1 MRMVVRGV
9 LVAAMCAAVG
19 LAVEGRVTG
28 ADAELQFQ
36 LGTLLFA
43 ETRFD
48 EARDA
53 FRRAADTDDPALK
66 MRARIGVVKTALLVG
81 EFEDAQREAASLKA
95 DSPHN
100 PEAMAVHADAL
111 WSAGL
116 FDESEREFRDAL
128 AIAPDMSRG
137 RHGLAKALASRS
149 KLAEAL
155 NEVQA
160 ALRTAPRDGEIHH
173 TTGTIFERLHRYEE
187 AAAAYTNY
195 VNLLPNKDKS
205 DKALWSKAQIRFLQ
219 AFKDRQAIALDDKS
233 RGRLHTVPFKLVQD
247 KVIVQGRIN
256 GGRWVD
262 FVLDTGSEQTTISRQ
277 VGQAAGVVPITYTLS
292 AGVGEVGLRG
302 LQLARLDSFEVGTLK
317 VKDVPVLIKNPALK
331 GIPKREMESFSPMAL
346 GLSMTIDYGTKMLT
360 IGEHLTDDTADI
372 KLPLR
377 MHRLAMVRGVINAQ
391 RPAYFVVDTGG
402 EVISISRATAEALR
416 PGEPVGRRIAL
427 KVYGTSGWDRDAFLM
442 QGVNLRFL
450 DIEYNNFSVVVLNL
464 RAPSVLLGFQLGGIV
479 GHKFLSP
486 YRVAMDLERSELR
499 MTRPGGE
506 PLRTTAGGLSPFA
519 Q

>member
-1 MRMVVRGV
+1 MRVASRSV
-9 LVAAMCAAVG
+9 LVAAMCAAVVLSLEARG
-19 LAVEGRVTG
+19 PG

-36 LGTLLFA
+36 LAELLYE

-48 EARDA
+48 EARA
-53 FRRAADTDDPALK
+53 AYRRAAAAEDPGLR

-81 EFEDAQREAASLKA
+81 EFEDAQREAASLRQ
-95 DSPHN
+95 DSPGN

-116 FDESEREFRDAL
+116 FDEAEREFRDAL
-128 AIAPDMSRG
+128 SLAPGMSRG

-149 KLAEAL
+149 QLDDAL

-160 ALRTAPRDGEIHH
+160 ALRTSPRDGELHH
-173 TTGTIFERLHRYEE
+173 TTGTILERLRRYEE
-187 AAAAYTNY
+187 AAASYTNY

-219 AFKDRQAIALDDKS
+219 AFKS
-233 RGRLHTVPFKLVQD
+233 REANAVDPQSKGKLHTVPFKLVKD
-247 KVIVQGRIN
+247 KVIVKGRIN
-256 GGRWVD
+256 GNRWVD

-277 VGQAAGVVPITYTLS
+277 IGQAAGVEPITYTLS

-302 LQLARLDSFEVGTLK
+302 LQLARLDTFEVGTLK
-317 VKDVPVLIKNPALK
+317 VRDVPVLIKNPALK
-331 GIPKREMESFSPMAL
+331 GIPKREMESFSPMAF
-346 GLSMTIDYGTKMLT
+346 GLSMTIDYATKMLT
-360 IGEHLTDDTADI
+360 IGESLPEEPADI
-372 KLPLR
+372 RLPLR
-377 MHRLAMVRGVINAQ
+377 MHRLAMVRGLINAE

-402 EVISISRATAEALR
+402 EVISISKATADALHPDGR
-416 PGEPVGRRIAL
+416 MPGRRIAL
-427 KVYGTSGWDRDAFLM
+427 RVYGTSGWDRDAFLM
-442 QGVNLRFL
+442 QGLNLSFR
-450 DIEYNNFSVVVLNL
+450 DIEYRNFSVVVLNL

-499 MTRPGGE
+499 MTRVARGT
-506 PLRTTAGGLSPFA
+506 RTN
-519 Q
+519 

>member
-1 MRMVVRGV
+1 MRVASRSV
-9 LVAAMCAAVG
+9 LVAALCAAVVLSLEARG
-19 LAVEGRVTG
+19 PG

-36 LGTLLFA
+36 LAELLFE

-48 EARDA
+48 EAR
-53 FRRAADTDDPALK
+53 AAYRLAAAAEDPGLR

-81 EFEDAQREAASLKA
+81 EFEDAQREAASLRQ
-95 DSPHN
+95 DSPGN

-128 AIAPDMSRG
+128 SLAPGMSRG

-149 KLAEAL
+149 QLDDAL

-160 ALRTAPRDGEIHH
+160 ALRTSPRDGELHH
-173 TTGTIFERLHRYEE
+173 TTGTILERLRRYEE
-187 AAAAYTNY
+187 AAASYTNY

-219 AFKDRQAIALDDKS
+219 AFKSREANALDEQSK
-233 RGRLHTVPFKLVQD
+233 GKLHTVPFKLVND
-247 KVIVQGRIN
+247 KVIVKGRIN
-256 GGRWVD
+256 GNRWVD

-277 VGQAAGVVPITYTLS
+277 IGQAAGVVPITYTLS

-302 LQLARLDSFEVGTLK
+302 LQLARLDTFEVGTLK
-317 VKDVPVLIKNPALK
+317 VRDVPVLIKNPALK
-331 GIPKREMESFSPMAL
+331 GIPKREMESFSPMAF
-346 GLSMTIDYGTKMLT
+346 GLSMTIDYASRMLT
-360 IGEHLTDDTADI
+360 IGESLPEEPADI
-372 KLPLR
+372 RLPLR
-377 MHRLAMVRGVINAQ
+377 MHRLAMVRGLINAE

-402 EVISISRATAEALR
+402 EVISISKATADALHPDGR
-416 PGEPVGRRIAL
+416 MPGRRIAL
-427 KVYGTSGWDRDAFLM
+427 RVYGTSGWDRDAFLM
-442 QGVNLRFL
+442 QGLNLSFR
-450 DIEYNNFSVVVLNL
+450 DIEYRNFSVVVLNL

-499 MTRPGGE
+499 MTRVARGT
-506 PLRTTAGGLSPFA
+506 RTN
-519 Q
+519 

>member
-1 MRMVVRGV
+1 MRVASRSV
-9 LVAAMCAAVG
+9 LVAALCAAVVLSLEARG
-19 LAVEGRVTG
+19 PG

-36 LGTLLFA
+36 LAELLFE

-48 EARDA
+48 EAR
-53 FRRAADTDDPALK
+53 AAYRLAAAAEDPGLR

-81 EFEDAQREAASLKA
+81 EFEDAQREAASLRQ
-95 DSPHN
+95 DSPGN

-128 AIAPDMSRG
+128 SLAPGMSRG

-149 KLAEAL
+149 QLDDAL

-160 ALRTAPRDGEIHH
+160 ALRTSPRDGELHH
-173 TTGTIFERLHRYEE
+173 TTGTILERLRRYEE
-187 AAAAYTNY
+187 AAASYTNY

-219 AFKDRQAIALDDKS
+219 AFKSREANALDEQSK
-233 RGRLHTVPFKLVQD
+233 GKLHTVPFKLVND
-247 KVIVQGRIN
+247 KVIVKGRIN
-256 GGRWVD
+256 GNRWVD

-277 VGQAAGVVPITYTLS
+277 IGQAAGVVPITYTLS

-302 LQLARLDSFEVGTLK
+302 LQLARLDTFEVGTLK
-317 VKDVPVLIKNPALK
+317 VRDVPVLIKNPALK
-331 GIPKREMESFSPMAL
+331 GIPKREMESFSPMAF
-346 GLSMTIDYGTKMLT
+346 GLSMTIDYASRMLT
-360 IGEHLTDDTADI
+360 IGESLPEEPADI
-372 KLPLR
+372 RLPLR
-377 MHRLAMVRGVINAQ
+377 MHRLAMVRGLINAE

-402 EVISISRATAEALR
+402 EVISISKATADALHPDGR
-416 PGEPVGRRIAL
+416 MPGRRIAL
-427 KVYGTSGWDRDAFLM
+427 RVYGTSGWDRDAFLM
-442 QGVNLRFL
+442 QGLNLSFR
-450 DIEYNNFSVVVLNL
+450 DIEYRNFSVVVLNL
-464 RAPSVLLGFQLGGIV
+464 KAPSVLLGFQLGGIV

-499 MTRPGGE
+499 MTRVARGT
-506 PLRTTAGGLSPFA
+506 RTN
-519 Q
+519 

>member
-9 LVAAMCAAVG
+9 LVVAMCAAVG
-19 LAVEGRVTG
+19 LAVEARIGSS
-28 ADAELQFQ
+28 DAALQFQ
-36 LGTLLFA
+36 LGTLLYE
-43 ETRFD
+43 ETRFY
-48 EARDA
+48 EAREA

-81 EFEDAQREAASLKA
+81 EFEDAQQEAASLRA
-95 DSPHN
+95 DSPGN
-100 PEAMAVHADAL
+100 PEAMAIHADAL

-116 FDESEREFRDAL
+116 FDEAESEFRDAL
-128 AIAPDMSRG
+128 AIAPGMSRG

-149 KLAEAL
+149 HLKEAL
-155 NEVQA
+155 DEVQA
-160 ALRTAPRDGEIHH
+160 ALGTAPRDGELHH
-173 TTGTIFERLHRYEE
+173 TSGAILERMHRYEE
-187 AAAAYTNY
+187 AAVSYSNY

-205 DKALWSKAQIRFLQ
+205 DKALWAKAQIRFLQ
-219 AFKDRQAIALDDKS
+219 AFKDREANALDDNS
-233 RGRLHTVPFKLVQD
+233 RGRLHTVPFKLVND
-247 KVIVQGRIN
+247 KVIVKARVN

-262 FVLDTGSEQTTISRQ
+262 FVLDTGSEQTTMSRQ
-277 VGQAAGVVPITYTLS
+277 IGQAAGVVPITYTLS

-317 VKDVPVLIKNPALK
+317 VHDVPVLIKNPALK

-346 GLSMTIDYGTKMLT
+346 GLSMTIDYATKMLT
-360 IGEHLTDDTADI
+360 MGEHLTDDAADI

-377 MHRLAMVRGVINAQ
+377 MHRLAMVRGLINAE

-402 EVISISRATAEALR
+402 EVISISRATADALR
-416 PGEPVGRRIAL
+416 PGEKLGRRIAL

-479 GHKFLSP
+479 GHRFLSP

-499 MTRPGGE
+499 MTRASGE
-506 PLRTTAGGLSPFA
+506 PLRTTAGGLSQFA

>member
-1 MRMVVRGV
+1 MRVASRVV
-9 LVAAMCAAVG
+9 LVAALCAAVVLSLEARG
-19 LAVEGRVTG
+19 PG
-28 ADAELQFQ
+28 ADAALQFQ
-36 LGTLLFA
+36 LAELLYE

-53 FRRAADTDDPALK
+53 FRRAADTDDPVLR

-81 EFEDAQREAASLKA
+81 EFEEAQREAAGLKK
-95 DSPHN
+95 DSPGN

-128 AIAPDMSRG
+128 SVSPEMSRG

-149 KLAEAL
+149 QLDDAL

-160 ALRTAPRDGEIHH
+160 ALRTSPRDGEIHH
-173 TTGTIFERLHRYEE
+173 TTGTILERMRRYEE
-187 AAAAYTNY
+187 AAASYTNY

-219 AFKDRQAIALDDKS
+219 AFRSREANALDDNSK
-233 RGRLHTVPFKLVQD
+233 GRLHTVPFKLVKD
-247 KVIVQGRIN
+247 KVIVKGRIN
-256 GGRWVD
+256 GDRWVD

-277 VGQAAGVVPITYTLS
+277 VGQSAGVTPITYTLS

-302 LQLARLDSFEVGTLK
+302 LQLARLDTFEVGTLK
-317 VKDVPVLIKNPALK
+317 VRDVPVLIKNPALK
-331 GIPKREMESFSPMAL
+331 GIPKREMESFSPMAF
-346 GLSMTIDYGTKMLT
+346 GLSMTIDYATKMLT
-360 IGEHLTDDTADI
+360 IGESLPEETADI
-372 KLPLR
+372 RLPLR
-377 MHRLAMVRGVINAQ
+377 MHRLAMVRGLINAE

-402 EVISISRATAEALR
+402 EVISISKATADALHPDGR
-416 PGEPVGRRIAL
+416 MPGRRIAL
-427 KVYGTSGWDRDAFLM
+427 RVYGTSGWDRDAFLM
-442 QGVNLRFL
+442 QGLNLTFR
-450 DIEYNNFSVVVLNL
+450 DIEYRNFSVVVLNL

-499 MTRPGGE
+499 MTRMARGA
-506 PLRTTAGGLSPFA
+506 RTN
-519 Q
+519 

>member
-1 MRMVVRGV
+1 MRVASRVV
-9 LVAAMCAAVG
+9 LVAALCAAVVLSLEARG
-19 LAVEGRVTG
+19 PG
-28 ADAELQFQ
+28 ADAALQFQ
-36 LGTLLFA
+36 LAELLYE

-53 FRRAADTDDPALK
+53 FRRAAATDDPALRR
-66 MRARIGVVKTALLVG
+66 RARIGVVKTALLVG
-81 EFEDAQREAASLKA
+81 EFEEAQREAAALKK
-95 DSPHN
+95 DSPGN

-128 AIAPDMSRG
+128 SLAPEMSRG

-149 KLAEAL
+149 QLDDAL

-160 ALRTAPRDGEIHH
+160 ALRTSPRDGEIHH
-173 TTGTIFERLHRYEE
+173 TTGTILERMRRYEE
-187 AAAAYTNY
+187 AAASYTNY

-219 AFKDRQAIALDDKS
+219 AFKSREANSLDDDSK
-233 RGRLHTVPFKLVQD
+233 GRLHTVPFKLVND
-247 KVIVQGRIN
+247 KVIVKGRIN
-256 GGRWVD
+256 GNRWVD

-302 LQLARLDSFEVGTLK
+302 LQLARLDTFEVGTLK
-317 VKDVPVLIKNPALK
+317 VHDVPVLIKNPALK
-331 GIPKREMESFSPMAL
+331 GIPKREMESFSPMAF
-346 GLSMTIDYGTKMLT
+346 GLSMTIDYATRMLT
-360 IGEHLTDDTADI
+360 IAETLPEEAADI
-372 KLPLR
+372 RLPLR
-377 MHRLAMVRGVINAQ
+377 MHRLAMVRGLINAE

-402 EVISISRATAEALR
+402 EVISISKATADALHPDGR
-416 PGEPVGRRIAL
+416 MPGRRIAL
-427 KVYGTSGWDRDAFLM
+427 RVYGTSGWDRDAFLM
-442 QGVNLRFL
+442 QGLNLSFR
-450 DIEYNNFSVVVLNL
+450 DIEYRNFSVVVLNL

-486 YRVAMDLERSELR
+486 YRVAMDLQRSELR
-499 MTRPGGE
+499 MTRMARGT
-506 PLRTTAGGLSPFA
+506 RTN
-519 Q
+519 

>member
-1 MRMVVRGV
+1 
-9 LVAAMCAAVG
+9 MCAAVG
-19 LAVEGRVTG
+19 LAVEGRDG
-28 ADAELQFQ
+28 AGDAELQFQ
-36 LGTLLFA
+36 LGSLLFE

-48 EARDA
+48 EARAA

-81 EFEDAQREAASLKA
+81 EFEEAQKEAAGLKA
-95 DSPHN
+95 DTPGN
-100 PEAMAVHADAL
+100 PEVMTVHADAL

-116 FDESEREFRDAL
+116 FDEAEREFRDAL
-128 AIAPDMSRG
+128 AIAPELSRG

-149 KLAEAL
+149 KLDLAL

-160 ALRTAPRDGEIHH
+160 ALRTSPRDGEIHH
-173 TTGTIFERLHRYEE
+173 TTGAIYERLRRYEE
-187 AAAAYTNY
+187 AAGAYTNY
-195 VNLLPNKDKS
+195 VNLLPNKDRS

-219 AFKDRQAIALDDKS
+219 AFKSREANSLDEQS
-233 RGRLHTVPFKLVQD
+233 RGRLHTVPFKLVRD
-247 KVIVQGRIN
+247 KVIVKGRIN
-256 GGRWVD
+256 GGRWID

-277 VGQAAGVVPITYTLS
+277 VGQSAGVVPITFTLS

-302 LQLARLDSFEVGTLK
+302 LQLARLDIFEVGTLK

-360 IGEHLTDDTADI
+360 IGQHLTDDKADI
-372 KLPLR
+372 TLPLR
-377 MHRLAMVRGVINAQ
+377 MHRLAMVRGLINSE

-402 EVISISRATAEALR
+402 EVISISQATADALR
-416 PGEPVGRRIAL
+416 PGRPPGRRIAL

-442 QGVNLRFL
+442 QGLNLQFL
-450 DIEYNNFSVVVLNL
+450 DIEYRNFSVVVLNL
-464 RAPSVLLGFQLGGIV
+464 RAPSLLLGFQLGGIV
-479 GHKFLSP
+479 GHRFLSP

-499 MTRPGGE
+499 MTRATPE
-506 PLRTTAGGLSPFA
+506 PLRSTSVAARFA
-519 Q
+519 AR

>member
-1 MRMVVRGV
+1 MRMVVRWV
-9 LVAAMCAAVG
+9 LVAAMCVAVG
-19 LAVEGRVTG
+19 LAVEARSGA

-36 LGTLLFA
+36 LGSLLYE

-53 FRRAADTDDPALK
+53 FRRAAQTDDPALK

-81 EFEDAQREAASLKA
+81 EFEDAQQEAAGLKA
-95 DSPHN
+95 DSPGN
-100 PEAMAVHADAL
+100 PEVLTVHADSL

-116 FDESEREFRDAL
+116 FDEAEAEFRDAL
-128 AIAPDMSRG
+128 ALAPAMSRG
-137 RHGLAKALASRS
+137 RHGLAKSLASRS
-149 KLAEAL
+149 KLDEAL
-155 NEVQA
+155 NEAQA
-160 ALRTAPRDGEIHH
+160 ALRTSPRDGELHH
-173 TTGTIFERLHRYEE
+173 TTGAIFERLRRYEE
-187 AAAAYTNY
+187 AAVAYTNY

-219 AFKDRQAIALDDKS
+219 AFKSREANSLDEQS
-233 RGRLHTVPFKLVQD
+233 RGRLHTVPFKLVKD
-247 KVIVQGRIN
+247 KVIVKGRIN
-256 GGRWVD
+256 GDRWVD

-277 VGQAAGVVPITYTLS
+277 IGQSAGVVPITYTLS

-302 LQLARLDSFEVGTLK
+302 LQLARLDSFEVGTMK

-346 GLSMTIDYGTKMLT
+346 GLSMTIDYVTRMLT
-360 IGEHLTDDTADI
+360 MGEHLIAEPAEIT
-372 KLPLR
+372 LPLR
-377 MHRLAMVRGVINAQ
+377 MHRLAMVRGLINSE
-391 RPAYFVVDTGG
+391 RPTYFVVDTGG
-402 EVISISRATAEALR
+402 EVISISRATADALR
-416 PGEPVGRRIAL
+416 PGLVPGRRIAL

-442 QGVNLRFL
+442 QGLNLRFL
-450 DIEYNNFSVVVLNL
+450 GIEYKNFSAVVLNL

-499 MTRPGGE
+499 MTRTGN
-506 PLRTTAGGLSPFA
+506 
-519 Q
+519 

>member
-1 MRMVVRGV
+1 MRVASRSV
-9 LVAAMCAAVG
+9 LVAALCAAVVLSLEARG
-19 LAVEGRVTG
+19 PG

-36 LGTLLFA
+36 LAELLFE

-48 EARDA
+48 EAR
-53 FRRAADTDDPALK
+53 AAYRLAAAAEDPGLR

-81 EFEDAQREAASLKA
+81 EFEDAQREAASLRQ
-95 DSPHN
+95 DSPGN

-128 AIAPDMSRG
+128 SLAPGMSRG

-149 KLAEAL
+149 QLDDAL

-160 ALRTAPRDGEIHH
+160 ALRTSPRDGELHH
-173 TTGTIFERLHRYEE
+173 TTGTILERLRRYEE
-187 AAAAYTNY
+187 AAASYTNY

-219 AFKDRQAIALDDKS
+219 AFKSREANALDEQSK
-233 RGRLHTVPFKLVQD
+233 GKLHTVPFKLVND
-247 KVIVQGRIN
+247 KVIVKGRIN
-256 GGRWVD
+256 GNRWVD

-277 VGQAAGVVPITYTLS
+277 IGQAAGVVPITYTLS

-302 LQLARLDSFEVGTLK
+302 LQLARLDTFEVGTLK
-317 VKDVPVLIKNPALK
+317 VRDVPVLIKNPALK
-331 GIPKREMESFSPMAL
+331 GIPKREMESFSPMAF
-346 GLSMTIDYGTKMLT
+346 GLSMTIDYASRMLT
-360 IGEHLTDDTADI
+360 IGESLPEEPADI
-372 KLPLR
+372 RLPLR
-377 MHRLAMVRGVINAQ
+377 MHRLAMVRGLINAE

-402 EVISISRATAEALR
+402 EVISISKATADALHPDGR
-416 PGEPVGRRIAL
+416 MPGRRIAL
-427 KVYGTSGWDRDAFLM
+427 RVYGTSGWDRDAFLM
-442 QGVNLRFL
+442 QGLNLSFR
-450 DIEYNNFSVVVLNL
+450 DIEYRNFSVVVLNL

-499 MTRPGGE
+499 MTRMARGT
-506 PLRTTAGGLSPFA
+506 RTN
-519 Q
+519 